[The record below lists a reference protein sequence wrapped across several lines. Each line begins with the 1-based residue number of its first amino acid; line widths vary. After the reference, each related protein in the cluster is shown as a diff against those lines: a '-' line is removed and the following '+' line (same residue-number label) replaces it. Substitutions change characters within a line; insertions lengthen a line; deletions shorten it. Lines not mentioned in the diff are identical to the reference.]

1 MTVKANKWIVRMLLL
16 LVLMGMFTVTV
27 FAGSPGVGFSF
38 HYTANHSVLTR
49 NGEKTDAETSSGNY
63 ASVYIQS
70 QSSGLQVT
78 YIVKKNSN
86 AVSLNHIAKGASNF
100 KLYYTI
106 TPQNTTY
113 TLHGLCAGTGTS
125 AGVWYP

>member
-38 HYTANHSVLTR
+38 HYTANHS
-49 NGEKTDAETSSGNY
+49 
-63 ASVYIQS
+63 
-70 QSSGLQVT
+70 
-78 YIVKKNSN
+78 
-86 AVSLNHIAKGASNF
+86 NF